1 MIDLYAAP
9 TPEGWK
15 VSIALEELGIPY
27 VVHPID
33 ACSDPR
39 LVPDFLRVGPCGC
52 VPAIIDHDA
61 DDCAVFEAGA
71 ILVYLAEKTG
81 RLMPRD
87 AAGRAHTMQWLMFNA
102 ASVGRNATP
111 VVAPGQP
118 LMSGGVAGAGETR
131 AQLRTLFSALDRQLQ
146 NQDYLAG
153 TFSIADIAQWAWVRM
168 HAWSD
173 IDMTGYDALARW
185 LDRIALRDA
194 CRRGLTVPQ
203 PFEPAEQVY
212 RVKSILLR

>member
-27 VVHPID
+27 VAHPID

-39 LVPDFLRVGPCGC
+39 LAPDFLRIGPCGC

-61 DDCAVFEAGA
+61 DDCAIFEAGA
-71 ILVYLAEKTG
+71 ILVYLSEKTG
-81 RLMPRD
+81 RLMPPD
-87 AAGRAHTMQWLMFNA
+87 AAGRALVMQWLLFNA
-102 ASVGRNATP
+102 AGAGRSS
-111 VVAPGQP
+111 APAQP
-118 LMSGGVAGAGETR
+118 GASGGVADAGATR
-131 AQLRTLFSALDRQLQ
+131 MQLRTLFSALDRQLQ
-146 NQDYLAG
+146 NRDYLAG
-153 TFSIADIAQWAWVRM
+153 AFSIADIAQWAWVRM

-173 IDMTGYDALARW
+173 IDMTGYQALARW

>member
-39 LVPDFLRVGPCGC
+39 LMPDFLRVGPCGC
-52 VPAIIDHDA
+52 MPAIIDHDA

-87 AAGRAHTMQWLMFNA
+87 AAGRACAMQWLMFNA
-102 ASVGRNATP
+102 AGVGQRPAP
-111 VVAPGQP
+111 VIASDW
-118 LMSGGVAGAGETR
+118 LRTSGGSADKCATR
-131 AQLRTLFSALDRQLQ
+131 AQLRILFSTLDRQLQ

-153 TFSIADIAQWAWVRM
+153 AFSMADIAQWAWVRM

-203 PFEPAEQVY
+203 AFEPVEQVY

>member
-33 ACSDPR
+33 TCNDPR

-52 VPAIIDHDA
+52 VPAIIDHDV
-61 DDCAVFEAGA
+61 DDCVVFEAGA

-81 RLMPRD
+81 RLMPLD
-87 AAGRAHTMQWLMFNA
+87 AAGRAQTMQWLMFNA
-102 ASVGRNATP
+102 AGVDQSSAP
-111 VVAPGQP
+111 VVDPGRP
-118 LMSGGVAGAGETR
+118 VMSGEAARAGAAR
-131 AQLRTLFSALDRQLQ
+131 VQLRALFSALDRQLQ

-153 TFSIADIAQWAWVRM
+153 AFSIADIAQWAWVRM

-173 IDMTGYDALARW
+173 IDMTDYDALARW

-194 CRRGLTVPQ
+194 CRRGLTVSQ
-203 PFEPAEQVY
+203 PFESAEQVY

>member
-15 VSIALEELGIPY
+15 VAIALEELGIPY

-87 AAGRAHTMQWLMFNA
+87 AAGRAIAMQWLMFNA
-102 ASVGRNATP
+102 AGVGRSSFAGL
-111 VVAPGQP
+111 PGV
-118 LMSGGVAGAGETR
+118 SGGAGEAGAAR
-131 AQLRTLFSALDRQLQ
+131 LQLRTLFGALDRQLQ
-146 NQDYLAG
+146 GRDYLAG
-153 TFSIADIAQWAWVRM
+153 AFSIADIAQWAWVRM